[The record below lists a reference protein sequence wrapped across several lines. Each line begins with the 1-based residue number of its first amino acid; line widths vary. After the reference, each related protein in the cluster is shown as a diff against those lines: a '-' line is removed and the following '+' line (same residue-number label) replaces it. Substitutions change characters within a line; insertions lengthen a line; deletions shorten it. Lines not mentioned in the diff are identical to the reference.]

1 MPREALWWGGP
12 PSTKTMPREALWWGG
27 PPSGSPPALVARNV
41 SVRFGGVQAL
51 HDVSLEVQAGK
62 VTGLIGP
69 NGAGKTTLFDVM
81 TGLRRPD
88 SGQVVL
94 GGRDVTSLGPHLRAR
109 LGVGRTFQ
117 RLELFWSLSVADNV
131 RVGAESRVQWW
142 RWDSVRRSVRRYGTD
157 RAGDP
162 GSLVFGATA
171 VNALLDRVGLTGLGD
186 ARTDILST
194 GSARR
199 VELARALAIG
209 PSVLLLDEPGSGLDN
224 AESWALGDLLTDLAR
239 DGMAV
244 LLVEHDMN
252 LVMKVC
258 DTVAVIDAGAVIGR
272 GTATEVR
279 DDPAVQAAYLGLAA
293 SAARAGGGGR

>member
-1 MPREALWWGGP
+1 MPPEPLWAREPRSDSPAAL
-12 PSTKTMPREALWWGG
+12 A
-27 PPSGSPPALVARNV
+27 AHHV

-51 HDVSLEVQAGK
+51 LDVSLEVQARQ

-81 TGLRRPD
+81 TGLRHPD

-94 GGRDVTSLGPHLRAR
+94 DGQDVTGLGPHRRAR

-142 RWDSVRRSVRRYGTD
+142 SWDSVRRSVRRYGTN
-157 RAGDP
+157 RAGDT
-162 GSLVFGATA
+162 GSLESGTAA
-171 VNALLDRVGLTGLGD
+171 VNTLLERVGLIGLGD
-186 ARTDILST
+186 ARADALST

-209 PSVLLLDEPGSGLDN
+209 PSVLLLDEPCSGLDD
-224 AESWALGDLLTDLAR
+224 AESSALGDLLTDLAR

-244 LLVEHDMN
+244 LLVEHDMD
-252 LVMKVC
+252 LLMRVC
-258 DTVAVIDAGAVIGR
+258 DSVTVIDSGTVIGR

-279 DDPAVQAAYLGLAA
+279 DDPAVQAAYLGVAA
-293 SAARAGGGGR
+293 TTARAGGDGR

>member
-1 MPREALWWGGP
+1 MWMPPEAMP
-12 PSTKTMPREALWWGG
+12 MPSEALWWGG
-27 PPSGSPPALVARNV
+27 PPSGCPPALAARHV

-51 HDVSLEVQAGK
+51 HDVSLEVQAGQ

-81 TGLRRPD
+81 TGLQRPD

-94 GGRDVTSLGPHLRAR
+94 DGRDVTGLGPHRRAR

-131 RVGAESRVQWW
+131 RVGAESSVQWW
-142 RWDSVRRSVRRYGTD
+142 GWDSVRRSVRRFGAN

-162 GSLVFGATA
+162 GSLAFGAAA
-171 VNALLDRVGLTGLGD
+171 VNALLDRVGLTGFGD
-186 ARTDILST
+186 ARTDALST

-209 PSVLLLDEPGSGLDN
+209 PSVLLLDEPCSGLDD
-224 AESWALGDLLTDLAR
+224 AESSALGDLLTDLAR

-244 LLVEHDMN
+244 LLVEHDMD
-252 LVMKVC
+252 LLMRVC
-258 DTVAVIDAGAVIGR
+258 DNVTVIDAGTVIGR

-279 DDPAVQAAYLGLAA
+279 DDSAVQAAYLGVAA
-293 SAARAGGGGR
+293 GAARSGGGGR

>member
-1 MPREALWWGGP
+1 MPPEA
-12 PSTKTMPREALWWGG
+12 R
-27 PPSGSPPALVARNV
+27 PPSGCPAALEARHV

-51 HDVSLEVQAGK
+51 HDVSLEVHAGQ

-81 TGLRRPD
+81 TGLHHPD

-94 GGRDVTSLGPHLRAR
+94 GGQDVTGLGPHRRAR

-142 RWDSVRRSVRRYGTD
+142 RWDSVRRSIRRYGTNS
-157 RAGDP
+157 AGDP
-162 GSLVFGATA
+162 GSLAFGAAA

-186 ARTDILST
+186 ARTDALST

-209 PSVLLLDEPGSGLDN
+209 PSVMLLDEPASGLDD
-224 AESWALGDLLTDLAR
+224 AESSALGGLLTDLAR

-244 LLVEHDMN
+244 LLVEHDMD
-252 LVMKVC
+252 LLMRVC
-258 DTVAVIDAGAVIGR
+258 DTVTVIDAGTVIGR
-272 GTATEVR
+272 GTTTEVR
-279 DDPAVQAAYLGLAA
+279 DDPKVQMAYLGMAA
-293 SAARAGGGGR
+293 PAGRAGGSDR